1 MNVTCPR
8 EQLRGLVDAILLR
21 CEDWWRGQRVQHQ
34 AGAAAAEAAAV
45 VAEVGAGHG
54 ADAEAD
60 QEPGLRVRGL
70 PRRVEAV
77 HAAGLGHGR
86 GAAAPGDAPRPL
98 VPRPRP
104 RPRPRAHAAAEQ
116 HVCAEH
122 GLGVGGGRGDAGS
135 CNTATRHYKLSVL
148 PLLSAPGPDSTN
160 F

>member
-1 MNVTCPR
+1 MNVTCPG
-8 EQLRGLVDAILLR
+8 EQLRGLVDAVLLG
-21 CEDWWRGQRVQHQ
+21 CEHGGRGQRVQHQ
-34 AGAAAAEAAAV
+34 AGAAAAQAAAV
-45 VAEVGAGHG
+45 VPEVGAGHG

-60 QEPGLRVRGL
+60 QQPGLRVRGL

-98 VPRPRP
+98 VLRP

-122 GLGVGGGRGDAGS
+122 GLGVGGGRGDAGT
-135 CNTATRHYKLSVL
+135 CNTALRHYQLSLV
-148 PLLSAPGPDSTN
+148 LSAPGPDSTN